1 MNENCG
7 IYSITNT
14 LNGHAYIGSAVN
26 ISKRWSK
33 HISDLK
39 NNGHH
44 SGHLQ
49 NAWNKYGVDC
59 FEFSILEQCK
69 KEQLIEREQFYIDSE
84 HPEYNIAPTAGSS
97 LGREFS
103 VETRA
108 LISAAMKGKTNALG
122 SKHTEDELVKMR
134 AAGMGNTHALGYKHT
149 EAARLQISEAHKG
162 MHSSIEARLKISA
175 ANKRRW
181 AKRR

>member
-1 MNENCG
+1 MSENCG

-33 HISDLK
+33 HISNLK
-39 NNGHH
+39 NNEHH

-59 FEFSILEQCK
+59 FEFSILEQCE
-69 KEQLIEREQFYIDSE
+69 KEQLIEREQLYIDSE

-97 LGREFS
+97 LG
-103 VETRA
+103 VECTAATRAKISAAAKGNTRA
-108 LISAAMKGKTNALG
+108 LGR
-122 SKHTEDELVKMR
+122 KHTEGELVKMS

-149 EAARLQISEAHKG
+149 AATIALMSLVATGKHPSPET
-162 MHSSIEARLKISA
+162 RLKISA